1 MSSGLL
7 ERLRPTLAFRV
18 ALWYAA
24 LFVAGSSALFVLS
37 YVLLDASL
45 EARDHDAIRSALTAY
60 VADYESGGLS
70 ALQRTFATAQE
81 MGTQADLFVRVLGH
95 GEVAVFLNLPARWGP
110 FDLSRL
116 EGDLPPG
123 ERRWSRLSGSARG
136 PVLEVASFRLADG
149 TILQVGRST
158 AARDELL
165 GRFRVVLAT
174 VFAAMLV
181 VGLLGGAV
189 LTHAA
194 LRPLRE
200 LSAAARSIVETGRL
214 DARVPVR
221 GSSDPLDALGALFN
235 SMLDRISALMA
246 GMRESLDNVAHDLRT
261 PLMRLRAISEAAL
274 HSGGDPAAYREALA
288 DGLEQAEQV
297 VSLLEGLMDI
307 SEAEAG
313 AMRLNLEPVAVAPLL
328 RSAVELYADLAEEKG
343 ITVEVACPEG
353 LTVMADRSRLR
364 QVLANLLDNALKYT
378 PRGGRVDL
386 AARAGEGGVR
396 IEVRDTG
403 AGIPPEELPRVWDR
417 LYRGDV
423 SRTERGLGLG
433 LSLVKAIVTAHQ
445 GQVAVTSSPG
455 RGSRFSLR
463 LPVAAP
469 APDLSRL

>member
-7 ERLRPTLAFRV
+7 ERLRPTLGFRV

-24 LFVAGSSALFVLS
+24 LFVAGSSGLFVLS

-45 EARDHDAIRSALTAY
+45 EQRDHDAIVTTLAAY
-60 VADYESGGLS
+60 VADYESGGLP
-70 ALQRTFATAQE
+70 ALRRTFATAQE

-95 GEVAVFLNLPARWGP
+95 AEIAVFLNLPARWGS

-116 EGDLPPG
+116 PAAPPPG
-123 ERRWSRLSGSARG
+123 ERRWSRLSTGGGG
-136 PVLEVASFRLADG
+136 PVLEVASVRLADG
-149 TILQVGRST
+149 TILEVGRST

-165 GRFRVVLAT
+165 ERFRVVLAT

-214 DARVPVR
+214 DARVPAR

-235 SMLDRISALMA
+235 SMLERISALMA

-261 PLMRLRAISEAAL
+261 PVMRLRAISEAVL
-274 HSGGDPAAYREALA
+274 HSGGDAAAYREALA

-297 VSLLEGLMDI
+297 VALLEALMDI

-343 ITVEVACPEG
+343 ITVEVACPEE
-353 LTVMADRSRLR
+353 LTVTADRSRLR

-386 AARAGEGGVR
+386 GARAEGGGVR

-403 AGIPPEELPRVWDR
+403 MGIPPEELPRVWDR

-433 LSLVKAIVTAHQ
+433 LSLVKAIMNAHQ
-445 GQVAVTSSPG
+445 GQVGVESTPG
-455 RGSRFSLR
+455 RGSCFSLR
-463 LPVAAP
+463 LPAAPP
-469 APDLSRL
+469 APDLTRL